1 MLLTETEQKQ
11 IREEAER
18 LYPIKKHKPEDFA
31 NGKYNPLDNA
41 IAVLMQQAHE
51 TAVTAEREKAKVLL
65 DALRK
70 SFSKYVKTE
79 VCSCCEDEVPHSI
92 AAAEIGEL
100 LGFEKY
106 KDGSGYNFYEL
117 PINNTTNEQ

>member
-1 MLLTETEQKQ
+1 MPLTETELKHIEQ
-11 IREEAER
+11 EAIS
-18 LYPIKKHKPEDFA
+18 YCNKNHSGSDKVYKAAYIS
-31 NGKYNPLDNA
+31 Y
-41 IAVLMQQAHE
+41 V
-51 TAVTAEREKAKVLL
+51 TAVTKEREKAKVLL

-79 VCSCCEDEVPHSI
+79 GCSCCQDEVPHSI